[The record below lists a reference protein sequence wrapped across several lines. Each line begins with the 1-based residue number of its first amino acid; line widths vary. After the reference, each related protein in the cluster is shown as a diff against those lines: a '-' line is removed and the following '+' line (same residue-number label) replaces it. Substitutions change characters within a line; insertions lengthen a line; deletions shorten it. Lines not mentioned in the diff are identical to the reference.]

1 MEGSGLSKG
10 HVQDHHDQEAGHDAE
25 GAPMGLMVVAKVGLW
40 NELLHHHIEH
50 SSGGKGD
57 HIDFVDGK
65 DVEIIPDEDYADL
78 TKEEKKKYENIK
90 IDRIVFARKEEKVL
104 HYNLSV

>member
-1 MEGSGLSKG
+1 MILTDTLILLMEKMLKLF
-10 HVQDHHDQEAGHDAE
+10 Q
-25 GAPMGLMVVAKVGLW
+25 
-40 NELLHHHIEH
+40 
-50 SSGGKGD
+50 
-57 HIDFVDGK
+57 
-65 DVEIIPDEDYADL
+65 DEDYADL